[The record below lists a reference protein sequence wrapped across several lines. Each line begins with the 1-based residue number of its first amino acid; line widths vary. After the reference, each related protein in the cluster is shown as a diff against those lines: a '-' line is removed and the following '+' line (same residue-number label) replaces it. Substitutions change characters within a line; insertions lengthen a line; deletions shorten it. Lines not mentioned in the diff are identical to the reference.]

1 MIEPLVVEFAV
12 AVPPEHAFD
21 VWTRRCALWWP
32 RSHTLSGDPAAI
44 TFEPRTGGRIVERA
58 PDGTEH
64 AWGEVLEWLPPT
76 RLRLL
81 WHLFFDR
88 AEAAEVEIVF
98 AADGAGTAV
107 RLVQTG
113 WDRLGAAGEPRRD
126 RTGQAWAAIT
136 ARFAAACLAPST

>member
-1 MIEPLVVEFAV
+1 VIEPLVVEFAV
-12 AVPPEHAFD
+12 AAPPERAFA
-21 VWTRRCALWWP
+21 VWTGRCALWWP
-32 RSHTLSGDPAAI
+32 RSHTVSGDPAAI
-44 TFEPRTGGRIVERA
+44 TFEPRPGGRIVERA

-64 AWGEVLEWLPPT
+64 AWGEVLVWEPPT

-88 AEAAEVEIVF
+88 AEATEVEIVF
-98 AADGAGTAV
+98 TADGDGTAV

-113 WDRLGAAGEPRRD
+113 WDRLGAQGVPRRE

-136 ARFAAACLAPST
+136 ALFAAAAAE